1 MGHYLEPQQA
11 ETTPVTRAG
20 RDGGEGDGERCSGI
34 LVFCE
39 SVEDLMGE
47 AITRKD
53 DNCIIIQR
61 DLPRDLRRVFPVRGD
76 CG

>member
-1 MGHYLEPQQA
+1 MGYYLESQQA
-11 ETTPVTRAG
+11 EATPVTRPG
-20 RDGGEGDGERCSGI
+20 RHGGEGDGERCSGI

-39 SVEDLMGE
+39 SVEDLVGQ
-47 AITRKD
+47 AIARD
-53 DNCIIIQR
+53 DNNCIVVQR